1 MQKISLELK
10 VGVFVVLGLAIL
22 GMLVFKAGDFYIK
35 PGYTVRFVFKHIT
48 GIDQASPV
56 KLAGVKVGEVKS
68 VHVVRSAQ
76 GETQVEIEAWIAQG
90 IFIEE
95 DAKMRVNSLGL
106 LGEKYIE
113 ILPGT
118 GGSKTLSD
126 SGTLVGKTPFA
137 VDDIV
142 ESTTRLMHKVEGT
155 VDSLNSIV
163 SDPEF
168 KPAVKSTF
176 VNGDRL
182 AKNLLEM
189 TDDLK
194 DTAKSARM
202 VLGRLRDGEGT
213 LGRLLKDDTMA
224 KDMEAFVADI
234 KAHPWKLLKR

>member
-10 VGVFVVLGLAIL
+10 VGIFVVLGLTIL

-35 PGYTVRFVFKHIT
+35 PGYTIRFVFKNIT
-48 GIDQASPV
+48 GIDQASSV

-68 VHVVRSAQ
+68 VHVVRSVQ

-95 DAKMRVNSLGL
+95 DAKVRVNSLGL

-118 GGSKTLSD
+118 SGSKTVSD
-126 SGTLVGKTPFA
+126 SGTILGKTPFA

-142 ESTTRLMHKVEGT
+142 ESTTRLMRKVEGT
-155 VDSLNSIV
+155 VDSLNNIV

-194 DTAKSARM
+194 DTAKSARI

-213 LGRLLKDDTMA
+213 LGRLLKDDKMA
-224 KDMEAFVADI
+224 KDMETFVEDI